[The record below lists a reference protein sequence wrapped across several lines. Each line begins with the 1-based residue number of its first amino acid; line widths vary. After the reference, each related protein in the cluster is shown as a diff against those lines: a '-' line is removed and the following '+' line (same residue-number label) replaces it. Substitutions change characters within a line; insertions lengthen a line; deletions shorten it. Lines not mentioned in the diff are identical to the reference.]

1 MIASSQH
8 LGRVL
13 LATRT
18 ALFTPENS
26 LEFGFQK
33 SSLCHFCAT
42 FGFLKGFSGLA
53 DLSLPAPRNA
63 TPRGKERVNWASVGD

>member
-1 MIASSQH
+1 MIASSRH

-53 DLSLPAPRNA
+53 DLFAAGASKRHA
-63 TPRGKERVNWASVGD
+63 TGQAARELGQRR